1 MEEITAKYAES
12 SGIDET
18 ILDEYYLAWA
28 HGSDEEALERQTLMS
43 GPAYQRKYPYFV
55 AYCRERADAE
65 ALSAMDSGN
74 LPNVIR
80 RTSFLEE
87 ALLAEVSSGMNLQ
100 QACSN
105 ISVPYITVAHCWM
118 KDPVFAG
125 LIKDAVASTTAK
137 TVKALYHK
145 AWGVSRKRK
154 SVTTMTDAVGNV
166 LNRSTTVT
174 DENIP
179 ADINAIKF
187 VLTNRDPEKWTED
200 KSSNPSKDKGLIL
213 NYINSQA
220 QALTTEQIAEFDKQQ
235 EDYDNHEV

>member
-1 MEEITAKYAES
+1 MDEITEKYAAS
-12 SGIDET
+12 SGIDEN
-18 ILDEYYLAWA
+18 ILDEYYLSWTYGA
-28 HGSDEEALERQTLMS
+28 DESELQRKTLM
-43 GPAYQRKYPYFV
+43 GDVAYHRKYPYFV

-65 ALSAMDSGN
+65 ALSALESGN

-80 RTSFLEE
+80 RTPYLEE

-105 ISVPYITVAHCWM
+105 ISVPYLTVAHCWM
-118 KDPVFAG
+118 NDPIFAG
-125 LIKDAVASTTAK
+125 LIRDAVASTTAK

-166 LNRSTTVT
+166 LNRSETVT
-174 DENIP
+174 DEHIP
-179 ADINAIKF
+179 SDINAIKF
-187 VLTNRDPEKWTED
+187 VLTNRDPERWTED

-213 NYINSQA
+213 NFINSQT
-220 QALTTEQIAEFDKQQ
+220 QALSSDQMAEFDKQQ
-235 EDYDNHEV
+235 EDHDNHEV